1 MRIGN
6 LIRWALAIAFVILSA
21 MNASWVAPQPPG
33 VLKLIAT
40 TAGAED
46 GCITTADAQKA
57 FVEGA
62 DYVIA
67 PSKAAEKC
75 LLDAR
80 QMPKRKFMLHQS
92 GEYRATQPTVWNW
105 TLDRATECYD
115 AYFKMGWLG
124 VVPEACRGKTMLI
137 PLDGQWKLWGWPKR
151 FMARMNAADVKVILG
166 GPSERA
172 ESVVDT
178 YGAHGLTTVTQI
190 PEVPRDFTG
199 YLLLDDIAAIGPA
212 IRR

>member
-6 LIRWALAIAFVILSA
+6 LIRWALAITFVTLSA
-21 MNASWVAPQPPG
+21 LNASWVAPQPPG

-40 TAGAED
+40 RAGPAD
-46 GCITTADAQKA
+46 GCISTADAQTA
-57 FVEGA
+57 FVDGA
-62 DYVIA
+62 DYLIV
-67 PSKAAEKC
+67 PGEPAEKC

-80 QMPKRKFMLHQS
+80 QMPKRKFMASQS
-92 GEYRATQPTVWNW
+92 GEFEATQPTPWNW
-105 TLDRATECYD
+105 TRDGAAACYD

-124 VVPEACRGKTMLI
+124 VVPDACRGGTMLI

-166 GPSERA
+166 GPAAKA
-172 ESVVDT
+172 EST
-178 YGAHGLTTVTQI
+178 GETLEAFGLATVTQI

-199 YLLLDDIAAIGPA
+199 YLLVDDIAAIGPA